1 MRCHACG
8 RPLTRAAY
16 THPSGWTLGPICA
29 EKPENL
35 PAEIRRELRKDFKI
49 RPPMAVGKKC
59 QRSAPKKQVKKIKQF
74 ALDEGQFDLFSG

>member
-35 PAEIRRELRKDFKI
+35 PTEIRRELSATA
-49 RPPMAVGKKC
+49 PKKH
-59 QRSAPKKQVKKIKQF
+59 QRSAKKKRVKKIKQV
-74 ALDEGQFDLFSG
+74 ARNDDQFDLFSG

>member
-1 MRCHACG
+1 MRCYACG

-35 PAEIRRELRKDFKI
+35 PVEIRRELSANA
-49 RPPMAVGKKC
+49 PKKH
-59 QRSAPKKQVKKIKQF
+59 QRSAKKKRVKKIKQV
-74 ALDEGQFDLFSG
+74 ARNDDQFDLFSG

>member
-29 EKPENL
+29 EKPGNL
-35 PAEIRRELRKDFKI
+35 PAEIRRELSATA
-49 RPPMAVGKKC
+49 PKKR
-59 QRSAPKKQVKKIKQF
+59 QRSAKKKRVKKIKQV
-74 ALDEGQFDLFSG
+74 ARNDDQFDLFSG

>member
-8 RPLTRAAY
+8 RHLTVPGLIIGDNRM
-16 THPSGWTLGPICA
+16 LGPTCA

-35 PAEIRRELRKDFKI
+35 PVEIRRELRKDFKI